1 MKKRLCMT
9 LAVLTLIGVL
19 YGSASAVGVTVSD
32 WARSG
37 VTEAADAGIVPDTL
51 PADYTAPITRAQ
63 FCAIAVRLYETGTG
77 AEIAGRSGFSDTND
91 VNVEKMAF
99 LGVVDGIG
107 GGRFDPDGTLTR
119 EQAAAIL
126 VRLAGAMGQ
135 PLPESPSTFS
145 DSGDVSGWAK
155 AAVGQ
160 VQAAGIMNGTSATA
174 FSPKGSYTIEQSI
187 LTMLRTAKTVENGIP
202 TTTVASGSC
211 GSNVKWTLDSA
222 GTLTIS
228 GTGEMGYYNQEKRP
242 WYSQRA
248 NIKSVVVEEGVT
260 ELVHSAFMGCTGLTS
275 VTLPN
280 GLKEISSRM
289 FSGCTSLAAVNI
301 PESASWIGLEAFEN
315 CDALKTITVDGGNP
329 ICRSVDGILFN
340 KDMTSLLCYPAGR
353 TQTSY
358 KVPDGVKTIDDH
370 AFSGNDYLTALTI
383 PDSVETIIDNSVEGC
398 DGLTDLYID
407 NEWHLDSA
415 LGFISDSTQE
425 IWAAVNVHTSDVVLT
440 YTVTSAADMKRAA
453 DELNTRYPTIVE
465 FWLPSAQSDSL
476 KDIVTDYLNIRF
488 SNYAYS
494 YSLRSKTEESKG
506 LTVLRTLINYREGMD
521 VIPYHESGF
530 STDKPEGNSAV
541 LLARSEEILDEITTP
556 DMGEYDKV
564 KAIHDWIVNNTRYA
578 YSGRY
583 GGPCGPILDG
593 TAVCE
598 GYSHS
603 FELLCSLSDV
613 DCLFVSGKGNGEAHG
628 WNKVRVDGV
637 WYNVDVTWDDPQDM
651 LRYDY
656 FLISD
661 STLSKDHTWNK
672 EWLPACYTDY
682 PGSHTGNTSSG
693 STGGS
698 GSTSEV
704 TGGTT
709 SESTKED
716 PSEPEEY
723 TGGYWETYVDAYG
736 FTWVELEDARWV
748 LYINGQQYGQDIYE
762 SAEAEMAGFYTLD
775 QYIRSYGFRHYL
787 EHAPSEQ
794 TDWDKAPR
802 ERGW

>member
-19 YGSASAVGVTVSD
+19 YGSASAAGVTVSD

-37 VTEAADAGIVPDTL
+37 VTEAADVGIVPDTL

-77 AEIAGRSGFSDTND
+77 AEITGRSGFSDTND

-99 LGVVDGIG
+99 LGVVGGIG

-119 EQAAAIL
+119 
-126 VRLAGAMGQ
+126 
-135 PLPESPSTFS
+135 
-145 DSGDVSGWAK
+145 
-155 AAVGQ
+155 

-202 TTTVASGSC
+202 ATTVASGSC

-222 GTLTIS
+222 GMLTIS

-242 WYSQRA
+242 WYSLCA

-275 VTLPN
+275 VTVPN

-289 FSGCTSLAAVNI
+289 
-301 PESASWIGLEAFEN
+301 
-315 CDALKTITVDGGNP
+315 
-329 ICRSVDGILFN
+329 
-340 KDMTSLLCYPAGR
+340 
-353 TQTSY
+353 
-358 KVPDGVKTIDDH
+358 
-370 AFSGNDYLTALTI
+370 FSGNDYLTALTI

-465 FWLPSAQSDSL
+465 FWLPSAQSDAL

-521 VIPYHESGF
+521 VIPYHESGL

-613 DCLFVSGKGNGEAHG
+613 DCLFVSGKCNGEAHG

-651 LRYDY
+651 LR
-656 FLISD
+656 
-661 STLSKDHTWNK
+661 
-672 EWLPACYTDY
+672 
-682 PGSHTGNTSSG
+682 GSHRRN
-693 STGGS
+693 
-698 GSTSEV
+698 
-704 TGGTT
+704 
-709 SESTKED
+709 D
-716 PSEPEEY
+716 
-723 TGGYWETYVDAYG
+723 
-736 FTWVELEDARWV
+736 LR
-748 LYINGQQYGQDIYE
+748 
-762 SAEAEMAGFYTLD
+762 
-775 QYIRSYGFRHYL
+775 
-787 EHAPSEQ
+787 EH
-794 TDWDKAPR
+794 
-802 ERGW
+802 ERGSL